1 MILTLGNIKGGVGKT
16 TQAVNI
22 AIERAGQGHSVLL
35 IDADEQ
41 GTASTFSDVRA
52 DELGETKYHTVK
64 LHGKAVRQQGRA
76 LSSNYDYTIIDC
88 GGRDTGGLRASM
100 TFTDKLIIPLAPR
113 SFDLWAIDQMA
124 ELVEEVDSVRD
135 GLEVYCVLNMA
146 DSQGADNKDTIEM
159 LADYPRFEVIETPI
173 VRRKIWANASSAGLG
188 IIEYKPTDKK
198 ALSEF
203 NDMMEKILK

>member
-1 MILTLGNIKGGVGKT
+1 MIITIGNIKGGVGKT

-22 AIERAGQGHSVLL
+22 AIERESKGHSVLL

-52 DELGETKYHTVK
+52 EKLGDTKYQTVK

-76 LSSNYDYTIIDC
+76 LASNYDFTIIDC
-88 GGRDTGGLRASM
+88 GGRDTGGLRAAM

-113 SFDLWAIDQMA
+113 SFDLWAVDQMA
-124 ELVEEVDSVRD
+124 ELIDEVDNLRD
-135 GLEVYCVLNMA
+135 DLEVFCVLNMA
-146 DSQGADNKDTIEM
+146 DSQGADNEDTIEM
-159 LADYPRFEVIETPI
+159 LSEYPRFKVVKIPI
-173 VRRKIWANASSAGLG
+173 IRRKIWANASSSGLG

-198 ALSEF
+198 ALLEF
-203 NDMMEKILK
+203 NNMMEYVL